1 MDCST
6 PAFPVLHYLP
16 EFVQTHVHWVSDTI
30 QPSHPLPPPSPLAFN
45 LSQHQGLFQWV
56 SSLEKTLESPLDC
69 KEIKSV
75 HPKGDQ
81 PWTFI
86 GRTDAEA
93 DSPTLWPPDSKKR
106 AESFISL
113 LSSFSSPHAHAS
125 GFPPSSSAGARAG
138 EEGCPFL
145 VEEGILEKLPE
156 SQILLQRKVSQL
168 SILEEREEEENT
180 EQKGAGGRS
189 PEERLSRRSRETKWE
204 LLLHQSQ
211 GSGFPILQLEPAGES
226 TQRQSPCD
234 DFTGRHHCAVP
245 QVPPSGPLCTKPPP
259 CSPALL
265 SIQPHCGPHG
275 WTQT

>member
-1 MDCST
+1 MAAIASR
-6 PAFPVLHYLP
+6 
-16 EFVQTHVHWVSDTI
+16 ETI
-30 QPSHPLPPPSPLAFN
+30 SIDMAGQFPSP
-45 LSQHQGLFQWV
+45 
-56 SSLEKTLESPLDC
+56 SPC
-69 KEIKSV
+69 Y
-75 HPKGDQ
+75 P
-81 PWTFI
+81 
-86 GRTDAEA
+86 
-93 DSPTLWPPDSKKR
+93 
-106 AESFISL
+106 
-113 LSSFSSPHAHAS
+113 S
-125 GFPPSSSAGARAG
+125 GFVCSYQLFNC
-138 EEGCPFL
+138 EYLCL
-145 VEEGILEKLPE
+145 I
-156 SQILLQRKVSQL
+156 VSQL

-265 SIQPHCGPHG
+265 SIQPHCGPHR